1 VIPSRSATPAWLASV
16 TAKLTFPRIRAQ
28 AFVLAICLWGVCAID
43 YVTPGL
49 LDRAGNIKF
58 QDFLQ
63 FPIAAQLIAQGRATE
78 LYDDGALAEGIR
90 AIVGRETGV
99 YLQYFYGPQVG
110 LPFVPLTHLSFLSQ
124 AAIFVVVSLLAYFGC
139 VYLLWKSCEQ
149 LRPYPGLVFLCA
161 AAYPPLFHFFVRGQL
176 SVAVLVCFTVACLA
190 FLARR
195 EWLTGIALGFL
206 AFKPQFLVAI
216 PLVLLLAKA
225 WKAFAGLALS
235 AGIQLASTYFY
246 FGPGVMRLYL
256 DRLLY
261 SAGRPGSAELR
272 LSPIQMHSLYSFWEL
287 MIPWPRGVWA
297 LYLLSSLAVVAM
309 AGAVWKSSAP
319 AAVRFSALILAA
331 VLVNPHIYIY
341 DLLALVPVFLLV
353 TDWVLSRTWA
363 SFNSLS
369 GSAPDSWFSALLY
382 LSFVLPLLGP
392 LSRWTRVQLSV
403 PVFIVLLWMLW
414 RCRAG
419 LTTTAGHILASRD
432 SRVV

>member
-1 VIPSRSATPAWLASV
+1 
-16 TAKLTFPRIRAQ
+16 
-28 AFVLAICLWGVCAID
+28 
-43 YVTPGL
+43 
-49 LDRAGNIKF
+49 
-58 QDFLQ
+58 
-63 FPIAAQLIAQGRATE
+63 
-78 LYDDGALAEGIR
+78 
-90 AIVGRETGV
+90 
-99 YLQYFYGPQVG
+99 
-110 LPFVPLTHLSFLSQ
+110 
-124 AAIFVVVSLLAYFGC
+124 
-139 VYLLWKSCEQ
+139 
-149 LRPYPGLVFLCA
+149 
-161 AAYPPLFHFFVRGQL
+161 
-176 SVAVLVCFTVACLA
+176 VACLA

-363 SFNSLS
+363 SFNSLA
-369 GSAPDSWFSALLY
+369 GPAPDSWFSALLY